1 MTEEDK
7 AVAKKLFEDADKKLD
22 EVYDEVC
29 KLDEIV
35 KKYTDRWEAT
45 TLHGSVVFV
54 PTTDDSESGYSMI
67 LYLLEEL
74 LDYLGE

>member
-1 MTEEDK
+1 MTTEDK
-7 AVAKKLFEDADKKLD
+7 AVAKKLFEDADKKLN

-35 KKYTDRWEAT
+35 KKYDDSWEAT

-54 PTTDDSESGYSMI
+54 PTTDDVESGYSII
-67 LYLLEEL
+67 LYSLEDL